1 MLQKFYRGFPETLPT
16 TGADQLVAMM
26 VLLLPEVRRPGITG
40 KPWVPVVDFLGTRR
54 AFWVPGASVGRSTRS
69 SPAQEN
75 FRPDEATAV
84 TNPVGEGRESREA
97 SSGPDPVASKSDFPG
112 RESP

>member
-1 MLQKFYRGFPETLPT
+1 
-16 TGADQLVAMM
+16 MM

-54 AFWVPGASVGRSTRS
+54 AFWVPGASGGSSTRS

-97 SSGPDPVASKSDFPG
+97 SSGPDPVKSKSDFPG
-112 RESP
+112 RETP

>member
-1 MLQKFYRGFPETLPT
+1 
-16 TGADQLVAMM
+16 MM

-40 KPWVPVVDFLGTRR
+40 KPWVPVVDFLGRR
-54 AFWVPGASVGRSTRS
+54 QAFWVPAALGGSSTS

-84 TNPVGEGRESREA
+84 TNPVGEGRDSREA
-97 SSGPDPVASKSDFPG
+97 SSGPDPVKSKSDFTG
-112 RESP
+112 RDAP

>member
-1 MLQKFYRGFPETLPT
+1 
-16 TGADQLVAMM
+16 MM

-40 KPWVPVVDFLGTRR
+40 KPWIPVVDFLGKRQ
-54 AFWVPGASVGRSTRS
+54 AFWVPAASGGSSTLS

-84 TNPVGEGRESREA
+84 TNPVGEGRDSREA
-97 SSGPDPVASKSDFPG
+97 SSGPDPVTSKSDFPA
-112 RESP
+112 RDAP